1 MIALWDLLGGFAGI
15 ARIAIGATFAAVI
28 GWLFVIPAE
37 RAEARSGYVLEVRA
51 ISAEAQRD
59 ELQRQYNAGQIVIS
73 AYQVQLKN
81 ARAKQAVEDAEDEQR
96 ISAYEQKL
104 SAAGRSC
111 ALDDADLDFLR

>member
-1 MIALWDLLGGFAGI
+1 MSAFWALVGGFAGI
-15 ARIAIGATFAAVI
+15 ARIAIGAAFAAVI
-28 GWLFVIPAE
+28 GWWFVIPAE
-37 RAEARSGYVLEVRA
+37 RADARSGYVLEVRA
-51 ISAEAQRD
+51 LSAEAERD

-81 ARAKQAVEDAEDEQR
+81 ARAKQAVDAAEDERR

-111 ALDDADLDFLR
+111 AIDDADLDFLR